1 MKDRVYS
8 NEELM
13 SFFNKNN
20 SRDNIQDKFSE
31 EIDNELLNFIN
42 TKLEL
47 YNKLS
52 EDRVNL
58 MFKKMWFNDLYD
70 KKVRGI

>member
-1 MKDRVYS
+1 MG
-8 NEELM
+8 
-13 SFFNKNN
+13 FFNKNN
-20 SRDNIQDKFSE
+20 SKNNIQDKFSE

-52 EDRVNL
+52 DDRANI
-58 MFKKMWFNDLYD
+58 MFIKMWVTDLYD
-70 KKVRGI
+70 RIVRGI